1 MNTLKSHASNVNGRR
16 VAAGD
21 GYRNKPLALA
31 LTVAALGAVALPVA
45 AQQAPDAGSPSTTP
59 TQAETTEAQALA
71 RELEALKSSY
81 ASEVRRLREI
91 DIRVQALQARLAGKA
106 TPGAATPTTPT
117 AEPNTTTA
125 PPAEQE
131 TYAGNQ
137 AEAKQSIK
145 PQRSVED
152 VLQQEHVLFNRPLT
166 LEAGVTYGYYDRREL
181 TLNGFLALD
190 AIFLGNIAVEGIK
203 SNSLTYDFTARYG
216 LTPRLTLNVDVP
228 FIQRW
233 TNYQKGGAGGSAA
246 ALAEEN
252 TSDPP
257 YVGDINA
264 SANYRLFAETPSRPD
279 VVLTAGVVAPTG
291 RAPYGTD
298 VRIIQENDNS
308 GGTNDNNDNNFVRFA
323 VPSQQATG
331 NGLWAANIG
340 ASAVKTMDPAIAFAS
355 FSYQHYFQRHFGDI
369 DTSPDTTTPGSVEL
383 GDNFTFGG
391 GVAFAF
397 NDRTSM
403 SFSLVD
409 RIVREAKIK
418 IDGKDS
424 QPVIG
429 SLGNVGTLNLGL
441 TYAMTPHLTWVTL
454 LGVGLT
460 PDAPDFTLNVKLP
473 YQF

>member
-1 MNTLKSHASNVNGRR
+1 MNMLQRHAGNFHRHPVH
-16 VAAGD
+16 
-21 GYRNKPLALA
+21 KPLALA
-31 LTVAALGAVALPVA
+31 LAMAALGAVALPAA
-45 AQQAPDAGSPSTTP
+45 AQQASDAGATPPASTQTE
-59 TQAETTEAQALA
+59 ATEAQALA

-106 TPGAATPTTPT
+106 TPGSAAPTTP
-117 AEPNTTTA
+117 AEPASPTA
-125 PPAEQE
+125 PAESA

-166 LEAGVTYGYYDRREL
+166 LEAGITYGHYDRREL

-190 AIFLGNIAVEGIK
+190 AIFLGNIAIQGIK
-203 SNSLTYDFTARYG
+203 SDSLTYDFAARYG
-216 LTPRLTLNVDVP
+216 LTPRLTLNVDAP

-233 TNYQKGGAGGSAA
+233 TNYQKGGAGGAAA

-257 YVGDINA
+257 HVGDLNA
-264 SANYRLFAETPSRPD
+264 SANYRLFAETPNRPD

-291 RAPYGTD
+291 RAPYGID
-298 VRIIQENDNS
+298 VRTIEDTSNN
-308 GGTNDNNDNNFVRFA
+308 GGTGDNNDNNFVRFA

-331 NGLWAANIG
+331 NGLWAVNLG

-355 FSYQHYFQRHFGDI
+355 VAYQHYFQRHFGDI

-403 SFSLVD
+403 SFSVVD
-409 RIVREAKIK
+409 KIVREARIK
-418 IDGKDS
+418 IDGKGS

-429 SLGNVGTLNLGL
+429 SLGNIGTLNLGL